1 MFIPEIERQSA
12 AAIQAYQDQRLQ
24 ETLQYVKRNSRYYQQ
39 AFETQQIDIDSIRAT
54 TDLFR
59 LPVTS
64 KEDIQEHHADLVCV
78 PPQQIIDYATT
89 SGTTGSPLVVPM
101 TNNDIDRLAYNEYIS
116 LSCANVQANDTVM
129 LCTTMDKQFMAGI
142 AYFLGIRKIGAGL
155 IRAGVDALSIQWENI
170 KRYQPTVLIAVPS
183 FIVKLLEYAEQ
194 NNIDYQNSSVQK
206 IICIGEGIRR
216 LDFSDNNISRR
227 IKNQWSV
234 ELFST
239 YAATEMAAAFTECCC
254 QRGGHHHPELVII
267 ECLDSA
273 NRPLPPGQVGELTI
287 TTLGVEAFP
296 LIRYK
301 TGDLVSLSQS
311 ACSCGRNTIKVSPV
325 VGRKQQRIKLKGTTI
340 YPPAIANVLN
350 AHRYVKDYLILID
363 KDELDSDE
371 LTVFID
377 STIGEKGL
385 PALKVALKAHLRV
398 SPKLEVADIGALR
411 RRFKVHLKRKPV
423 QILDVRT
430 SLQQGIW
437 NHQPQL
443 VTA

>member
-363 KDELDSDE
+363 KNELDSDE

>member
-78 PPQQIIDYATT
+78 PPQQIIDYSTT
-89 SGTTGSPLVVPM
+89 SGTTGSPLVIPM

-116 LSCANVQANDTVM
+116 LSCANVQASDTVM

-155 IRAGVDALSIQWENI
+155 IRAGVDALSVQWENI

-206 IICIGEGIRR
+206 VICIGEGIRR

-363 KDELDSDE
+363 KNELDSDE

>member
-1 MFIPEIERQSA
+1 MFIPDIERQSA

-39 AFETQQIDIDSIRAT
+39 VFEAQQIDIDSIRAT

-64 KEDIQEHHADLVCV
+64 KEDIQKHHADLVCV
-78 PPQQIIDYATT
+78 PPQQIIDYSTT
-89 SGTTGSPLVVPM
+89 SGTTGSPLVIPM

-116 LSCANVQANDTVM
+116 LSCANVQASDTVM

-155 IRAGVDALSIQWENI
+155 IRAGVDALSVQWENI

-227 IKNQWSV
+227 IKSQWSV

-311 ACSCGRNTIKVSPV
+311 TCSCGRNTVKVSPV

-363 KDELDSDE
+363 KNELDSDE

-398 SPKLEVADIGALR
+398 SPQLKVADIGALR

-430 SLQQGIW
+430 SLQQGNW
-437 NHQPQL
+437 NNQPQL

>member
-12 AAIQAYQDQRLQ
+12 AAIQVYQDQRLQ

-155 IRAGVDALSIQWENI
+155 IRAGVDALSVQWENI

-363 KDELDSDE
+363 KNELDSDE